1 MQPVPGARGLFA
13 VRAASLGWYL
23 LSLLIFALPLGE
35 RWQLWL
41 QVTGVVWLMLGAAEL
56 AAAVP
61 FSQGRQGTRA
71 ETAARA
77 LLIALAIAFIFS
89 VIQELP
95 LLGARQ
101 MALNNSLERSLG
113 MVHTALF
120 VTGDVCL
127 WLSLTRSLENP
138 PSWSAGFYALL
149 SLSAAISLLHQ
160 VLTPEHFLKL
170 YQDPLSGALL
180 RYLRP
185 AVGVTLQILPLVLLR
200 RLLTGGA
207 APAGEVAPPQLKG
220 SPGRDIAIGAIW
232 LGAGLLVTLVSYS
245 AAASEN
251 GGRYVV
257 ATGAIAY
264 GLSRLVRG
272 FVKL

>member
-1 MQPVPGARGLFA
+1 MQSVPG
-13 VRAASLGWYL
+13 VRALFMVRAISLGWYL
-23 LSLLIFALPLGE
+23 LSMLVFALPMGE
-35 RWQLWL
+35 RWELWF
-41 QVTGVVWLMLGAAEL
+41 QVTSIVWLILGAAEL

-71 ETAARA
+71 ETPARA
-77 LLIALAIAFIFS
+77 LLIVLAIAFILS

-95 LLGARQ
+95 VLGARQ

-127 WLSLTRSLENP
+127 WLSLTRSLSNP
-138 PSWSAGFYALL
+138 PPWNLAFYGLL
-149 SLSAAISLLHQ
+149 SLSAGFALLHQ
-160 VLTPEHFLKL
+160 VLPPEQFLNL
-170 YQDPLSGALL
+170 YREPLSGALL
-180 RYLRP
+180 RYGRP
-185 AVGVTLQILPLVLLR
+185 AVGVTLQILPLLLLA
-200 RLLTGGA
+200 RLMMGG
-207 APAGEVAPPQLKG
+207 VAPSADVAAPQLKG
-220 SPGRDIAIGAIW
+220 SPARDIAIGAIW

-245 AAASEN
+245 AAASES

-257 ATGAIAY
+257 ATGAIVY